1 MKETTKLKEV
11 DELIYKFKK
20 KIFSVYGIKLTIL
33 TPADDVYRL
42 TIPETAAIVNR
53 HLVKYTLNNKKKVID
68 LQNKSRRDDRV
79 IHHQAFC
86 KICKDMNYSL
96 TEIGRYLDKDHSTII
111 YSIKRA
117 TDMIS
122 INDNR
127 FLMVYNSV
135 KKEVINEIE
144 NGRSI
149 HYITEEGDNTESALH
164 VALPEA

>member
-1 MKETTKLKEV
+1 
-11 DELIYKFKK
+11 
-20 KIFSVYGIKLTIL
+20 
-33 TPADDVYRL
+33 
-42 TIPETAAIVNR
+42 
-53 HLVKYTLNNKKKVID
+53 
-68 LQNKSRRDDRV
+68 
-79 IHHQAFC
+79 
-86 KICKDMNYSL
+86 MNYSL